1 MKRSL
6 QILAWVLVATWTAE
20 AAHIYVKDERKTYSG
35 VCTISAGQSEIWHVQ
50 PGGELVVNNNS
61 SGNWYIEII
70 SRNPS
75 ALWLEGG
82 TVSAGT
88 LALRGPYSTFCQYSG
103 TMTLTQNLIADAGT
117 VELYDGVCNATIHF
131 RNCTN
136 GATLKLLGGTLKA
149 PSVYGNNMDKAEIV
163 FLAADAYCFTGGT
176 DQQTCFAI
184 TTTTPIN
191 QAPKSIRIAGTP
203 VSGCAYA
210 LVNGLADDTFVTGCE
225 TTVPEGWQLLRRGRQ
240 LLLVESASLA
250 VATAIWTG
258 AAGDGNP
265 RTPGN
270 WTCANG
276 DGEMLEGVL
285 PSINTTATVPAGT
298 TNFSVPA
305 DKVISLGALRFLD
318 TTYTLNADAD
328 WSGIAPGLVA
338 KFPAKI
344 DVKGNRLKLSTEPV
358 VTATDLTT
366 PGGALHVTFLNGS
379 NLAGGAN
386 SSPAG
391 LIDDNPTS
399 NGRFLSG
406 EFKGCTIDYDFGEGL
421 ERVVRAARF
430 YCGDGKRCPKDLTI
444 YGTMVDPATAEDG
457 DWTQIVT
464 WTNPAMAVNGW
475 SGYLGFTNET
485 AYRGYRLK
493 INDNVSSDEYGDYL
507 EFYELE
513 LVKNVPGTASEI
525 TSTTVAGETAAVDLT
540 APGGAVSVNYL
551 NGSGIAGGATSSP
564 AGLVDNNPTGNGR
577 FLSGQFK
584 GCQIIYDFGANQS
597 RVVRGVRF
605 YCTSLAR
612 SPKDVVVSGTMANPT
627 TAAEADWTPIA
638 SRTGLALCNPGWTGY
653 QVLDNETAYRAY
665 RLTISDNISGD
676 EYGDY
681 LEFYEMELVEN
692 VPTPGE
698 LHYIVPAGKELQ
710 NATTLLSGSL
720 KVVKEGAGSMTAGRY
735 NQTFVGGM
743 ELTGGTSYASGWGSD
758 HRWGPSGGTIT
769 VGTNAVFE
777 LQGQPRFT
785 DYYFVLNGGTL
796 KNSTSATQTHWQFEG
811 VKRIRL
817 GANSTID
824 FSKGYSLMDC
834 VVSGSN
840 KTYGPTMLD
849 LQENTLT
856 VNFFTDSNNFCYFS
870 NTTATRGTFELYGS
884 IGFIGGAFMGPE
896 TTFDLHGYITPEVD
910 VHVGTYIC
918 RTTSGSSGRNFD
930 VYVYE
935 CFKPLTDMF
944 WGCILKNGV
953 TLDLSERTGAWNVK
967 GTFHTAEK
975 TTVQF
980 EDNATIYIDLG
991 SREVKTDDQIVAWDE
1006 TTKPSNLATL
1016 KFKPM
1021 PKSKYAFAKSDTGVY
1036 VLNSGLV
1043 IYVR

>member
-1 MKRSL
+1 MQTFRDVVKRA
-6 QILAWVLVATWTAE
+6 IVLGAVFLSAGLF
-20 AAHIYVKDERKTYSG
+20 AAHIYVKDERKTYNG
-35 VCTISAGQSEIWHVQ
+35 ICTISAKESEIWHVQ

-70 SRNPS
+70 NRNPS

-88 LALRGPYSTFCQYSG
+88 LALRGSYSTFCQFSG

-149 PSVYGNNMDKAEIV
+149 PSVYGANMEKAEIV
-163 FLAADAYCFTGGT
+163 FEAVDAYRFTGGA
-176 DQQTCFAI
+176 DQQSCFAI
-184 TTTTPIN
+184 TATTPIT

-203 VSGCAYA
+203 VSGSVYA
-210 LVNGLADDTFVTGCE
+210 LVNGLADDTFFTAC
-225 TTVPEGWQLLRRGRQ
+225 TTSVPEGWQLVRRGCQ
-240 LLLVESASLA
+240 LLLAEPASFA
-250 VATAIWTG
+250 VATATWTG

-270 WTCANG
+270 WTCANSA
-276 DGEMLEGVL
+276 GETIEGAL
-285 PSINTTATVPAGT
+285 PGLNTTATVPAGT
-298 TNFSVPA
+298 TNFSFPF
-305 DKVISLGALRFLD
+305 DKVISIGELRFLGD
-318 TTYTLNADAD
+318 TYTLNADAD
-328 WSGIAPGLVA
+328 WSGIASGLVM

-344 DVKGNRLKLSTEPV
+344 DVNGHRLNLSVEPV

-366 PGGALHVTFLNGS
+366 PSGAIYVTYLNGS
-379 NLAGGAN
+379 GLAGN
-386 SSPAG
+386 SSPTG
-391 LIDDNPTS
+391 LIDDNPTA
-399 NGRFLSG
+399 NGRFLVG
-406 EFKGCTIDYDFGEGL
+406 NFHGCMIDYDFGDGQ
-421 ERVVRAARF
+421 ERVVRGARF

-444 YGTMVDPATAEDG
+444 YGTMVDPATAEEG

-464 WTNPAMAVNGW
+464 WANPAMTAMGW

-493 INDNVSSDEYGDYL
+493 INDNVSSDQYGDYL

-525 TSTTVAGETAAVDLT
+525 TSGTTGGPAAVDLT
-540 APGGAVSVNYL
+540 APGGAVSVIYL
-551 NGSGIAGGATSSP
+551 NGSGLAGGATSSP
-564 AGLVDNNPTGNGR
+564 AGLIDNNVTSSGR

-584 GCQIIYDFGANQS
+584 GCQIVYDFGANQS
-597 RVVRGVRF
+597 RVVRGARF
-605 YCTSLAR
+605 LCPSAAR
-612 SPKDVVVSGTMANPT
+612 SPKGLTVSGTMANPA
-627 TAAEADWTPIA
+627 TAAEGDWTPIA
-638 SRTGLALCNPGWTGY
+638 SRSGLALCSPGWSGY
-653 QVLDNETAYRAY
+653 LVLDNETGYRAY
-665 RLTISDNISGD
+665 RLTINDNVSGD

-692 VPTPGE
+692 VPSPGE
-698 LHYIVPAGKELQ
+698 LHYVVPEGKELQ
-710 NATTLLSGSL
+710 NTAALLSGSL

-735 NQTFVGGM
+735 NQTFTGGM
-743 ELTGGTSYASGWGSD
+743 ELLGGTSYVGGWGTD

-777 LQGQPRFT
+777 LQGQPLLT
-785 DYYFVLNGGTL
+785 DYFFVLNGGTL
-796 KNSTSATQTHWQFEG
+796 KNSTSAVRTHWQFEG
-811 VKRIRL
+811 VKRICV
-817 GANSTID
+817 GADSTID
-824 FSKGYSLMDC
+824 FAKGYSLMDY
-834 VVSGSN
+834 VN
-840 KTYGPTMLD
+840 NAYGPTSLD
-849 LQENTLT
+849 LQGHNLT
-856 VNFFTDSNNFCYFS
+856 VKSVLGGSDYCYFS
-870 NTTATRGTFELYGS
+870 NTTATRGTVTLYGAL
-884 IGFIGGAFMGPE
+884 GFIGGPFMGPE
-896 TTFDLHGYITPEVD
+896 TTLDLYGYISPEVD

-918 RTTSGSSGRNFD
+918 RTTSGSSERNFD

-944 WGCILKNGV
+944 WGCVLKNGA
-953 TLDLSERTGAWNVK
+953 TLDLSERAEAWNVK

-991 SREVKTDDQIVAWDE
+991 SRKVRSNDQVVAWDE

-1016 KFKPM
+1016 KFRPM
-1021 PKSKYAFAKSDTGVY
+1021 PKSKYIFVKKETGIY
-1036 VLNSGLV
+1036 TFGNGLV
-1043 IYVR
+1043 IYIR